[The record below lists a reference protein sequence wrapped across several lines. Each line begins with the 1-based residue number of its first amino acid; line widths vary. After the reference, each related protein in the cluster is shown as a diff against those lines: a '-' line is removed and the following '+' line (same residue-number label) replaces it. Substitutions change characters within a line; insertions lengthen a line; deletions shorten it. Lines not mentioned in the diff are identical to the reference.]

1 MSSETPFV
9 AMMIGRGVGLFKG
22 LLLQLTF
29 CKDRLQLTKELFDE
43 NVERLRAEFE
53 RSLAIASWGKS
64 CEAAQTFAF
73 FLVSYCEIPCSGRG
87 SLVFRNARVADVE
100 NCQGALAQAHLCVTF
115 IDNAPRKIQVPTKRL
130 PFHSAFCL
138 RLKVRPRRRKRSSRL
153 QVHLKLSTERWMRT
167 SAQRLRA
174 KSACGS

>member
-1 MSSETPFV
+1 MSSETHCV
-9 AMMIGRGVGLFKG
+9 EMMIGRGVVLFKG

-73 FLVSYCEIPCSGRG
+73 FFGELLRNPLQREGEPSVQECACS
-87 SLVFRNARVADVE
+87 
-100 NCQGALAQAHLCVTF
+100 
-115 IDNAPRKIQVPTKRL
+115 
-130 PFHSAFCL
+130 
-138 RLKVRPRRRKRSSRL
+138 RR
-153 QVHLKLSTERWMRT
+153 
-167 SAQRLRA
+167 
-174 KSACGS
+174 